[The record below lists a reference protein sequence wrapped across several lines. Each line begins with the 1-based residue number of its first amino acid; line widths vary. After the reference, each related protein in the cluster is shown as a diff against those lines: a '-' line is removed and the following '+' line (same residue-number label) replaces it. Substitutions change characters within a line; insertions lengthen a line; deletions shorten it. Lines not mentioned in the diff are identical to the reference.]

1 MVSDFV
7 QLRLK
12 VEVEPYWIIGV
23 RPVNS
28 TDEFDF
34 KNKRDV
40 VDEFINRIKNQFESN
55 VDYETLK
62 LEAHY
67 LVAFAL
73 DENLNGFTVT
83 NVVASS
89 EWTGDFL
96 KLDYIID
103 FEYRGLF
110 NPFKTVNEDDL
121 RDYIVKWMGD
131 NRLYIMDDYV
141 ILNDDT
147 CDYRLD
153 VDTSPRRV
161 RIEHELK
168 RLGD

>member
-1 MVSDFV
+1 M

-28 TDEFDF
+28 ASEFDF
-34 KNKRDV
+34 KNKRDIANN
-40 VDEFINRIKNQFESN
+40 FINNIKNKFESN

-67 LVAFAL
+67 LLAFAL
-73 DENLNGFTVT
+73 DENLNGCKIM

-89 EWTGDFL
+89 KWIGDFL
-96 KLDYIID
+96 KLEYVID
-103 FEYRGLF
+103 FEYRGIF
-110 NPFKTVNEDDL
+110 NPLRIVNEDSL
-121 RDYIVKWMGD
+121 RDFIVKWIGD
-131 NRLYIMDDYV
+131 KRLYIMDDYV
-141 ILNDDT
+141 ILSDDT
-147 CDYRLD
+147 YDYRLD

-168 RLGD
+168 R

>member
-1 MVSDFV
+1 M
-7 QLRLK
+7 QLNLK
-12 VEVEPYWIIGV
+12 IEVDPYWIIGV

-28 TDEFDF
+28 INEFDF

-73 DENLNGFTVT
+73 DENLNGFTIT

-96 KLDYIID
+96 KLEYVID

-110 NPFKTVNEDDL
+110 NPLRIVNEDSL
-121 RDYIVKWMGD
+121 RDFIVKWIGD
-131 NRLYIMDDYV
+131 ERLYIMDDYV
-141 ILNDDT
+141 ILSDDT
-147 CDYRLD
+147 YDYRLD

-168 RLGD
+168 R

>member
-1 MVSDFV
+1 M
-7 QLRLK
+7 QLKLK
-12 VEVEPYWIIGV
+12 IEVEPSWIIGV
-23 RPVNS
+23 RPVNLAS
-28 TDEFDF
+28 EFDF
-34 KNKRDV
+34 KNKRDIANN
-40 VDEFINRIKNQFESN
+40 FINNIKNKFESN

-67 LVAFAL
+67 LLAFAL
-73 DENLNGFTVT
+73 DENLNGCKIM

-110 NPFKTVNEDDL
+110 NPFKTVNKDDL

-131 NRLYIMDDYV
+131 SRLYIMDDHV
-141 ILNDDT
+141 ILSDGEHS
-147 CDYRLD
+147 YWLD

-168 RLGD
+168 R

>member
-1 MVSDFV
+1 M
-7 QLRLK
+7 QLKLK
-12 VEVEPYWIIGV
+12 IEVEPYWIIGV
-23 RPVNS
+23 RGI
-28 TDEFDF
+28 DGARKFDF

-40 VDEFINRIKNQFESN
+40 ANQFIDEIKCSF
-55 VDYETLK
+55 VSVLDYDTLK

-67 LVAFAL
+67 LLAFAL
-73 DENLNGFTVT
+73 DENLNGFTIT

-96 KLDYIID
+96 KIDYIID

-121 RDYIVKWMGD
+121 RSCIVKWMGD
-131 NRLYIMDDYV
+131 ERLYIMDNRA
-141 ILNDDT
+141 ILTDFEHG
-147 CDYRLD
+147 YWLD
-153 VDTSPRRV
+153 VDTSPSRV

-168 RLGD
+168 LR

>member
-1 MVSDFV
+1 M
-7 QLRLK
+7 QLKLK
-12 VEVEPYWIIGV
+12 IEVEPYWIIGV

-28 TDEFDF
+28 INEFDF

-73 DENLNGFTVT
+73 DENLNGFTIT

-96 KLDYIID
+96 KLEYVID
-103 FEYRGLF
+103 FEYRGIF
-110 NPFKTVNEDDL
+110 NPLRIVNEDSL
-121 RDYIVKWMGD
+121 RDFIVKWIGD
-131 NRLYIMDDYV
+131 ERLYIMDDYV
-141 ILNDDT
+141 ILSDDIY
-147 CDYRLD
+147 DYRLD

-168 RLGD
+168 R

>member
-1 MVSDFV
+1 M
-7 QLRLK
+7 QLNLK
-12 VEVEPYWIIGV
+12 IEVEPYWIIGV

-40 VDEFINRIKNQFESN
+40 VDKFIDKVKNQFKSN

-67 LVAFAL
+67 LLAFSL
-73 DENLNGFTVT
+73 DENLNGCKIT

-89 EWTGDFL
+89 KWTGDFL
-96 KLDYIID
+96 QLNYVID
-103 FEYRGLF
+103 FQYRGIF
-110 NPFKTVNEDDL
+110 NPLRTVNEDDL

-141 ILNDDT
+141 ILNDDAY
-147 CDYRLD
+147 DYRLD

-168 RLGD
+168 R

>member
-1 MVSDFV
+1 M
-7 QLRLK
+7 QLNLK
-12 VEVEPYWIIGV
+12 IEVEPYWIIGV

-28 TDEFDF
+28 DSKFDF
-34 KNKRDV
+34 KNKRDIT
-40 VDEFINRIKNQFESN
+40 DKFIEQNKHNFESHM
-55 VDYETLK
+55 DYDTLK

-73 DENLNGFTVT
+73 DENLNGFTIT

-110 NPFKTVNEDDL
+110 NPFKTVKEDNL
-121 RDYIVKWMGD
+121 RDYVVKWMGD
-131 NRLYIMDDYV
+131 NRLYIMDDHK
-141 ILNDDT
+141 ILSDDT
-147 CDYRLD
+147 YDYQLD
-153 VDTSPRRV
+153 VDTSPSRV

-168 RLGD
+168 R

>member
-1 MVSDFV
+1 M
-7 QLRLK
+7 QLKLK
-12 VEVEPYWIIGV
+12 IEVEPYWIIGV

-28 TDEFDF
+28 ASEFDF
-34 KNKRDV
+34 KNKRDIA
-40 VDEFINRIKNQFESN
+40 DNFINNIKNKFEGN

-73 DENLNGFTVT
+73 DENLNGFTIT

-89 EWTGDFL
+89 KWTGDFL
-96 KLDYIID
+96 KLEYVID
-103 FEYRGLF
+103 FEYRGIF
-110 NPFKTVNEDDL
+110 NPLRIVNEDSL
-121 RDYIVKWMGD
+121 RDFIVKWIGD
-131 NRLYIMDDYV
+131 ERLYIMDDYV
-141 ILNDDT
+141 ILSDDT

-168 RLGD
+168 R

>member
-1 MVSDFV
+1 M
-7 QLRLK
+7 QLNLK
-12 VEVEPYWIIGV
+12 IEVEPYWIIGV

-28 TDEFDF
+28 ASEFDF
-34 KNKRDV
+34 KNKRDIANN
-40 VDEFINRIKNQFESN
+40 FINNIKNKFESN

-67 LVAFAL
+67 LLAFAL
-73 DENLNGFTVT
+73 DENLNGCKIT
-83 NVVASS
+83 NVVASIK
-89 EWTGDFL
+89 WTGDFL
-96 KLDYIID
+96 KLEYVID

-141 ILNDDT
+141 ILSDDT
-147 CDYRLD
+147 YDYRLD

-161 RIEHELK
+161 GIEHELK
-168 RLGD
+168 R

>member
-1 MVSDFV
+1 M
-7 QLRLK
+7 QLKLK
-12 VEVEPYWIIGV
+12 IEVEPYWIIGV

-28 TDEFDF
+28 TDKFDF

-40 VDEFINRIKNQFESN
+40 ANQFIDEIKCNFVS
-55 VDYETLK
+55 VLDYDTLK

-73 DENLNGFTVT
+73 DENLNGFTIT

-96 KLDYIID
+96 KIDYIID
-103 FEYRGLF
+103 FKYRGIF
-110 NPFKTVNEDDL
+110 NPLRTVNEDDL
-121 RDYIVKWMGD
+121 RSCIVKWMGD
-131 NRLYIMDDYV
+131 ERLYIMDNRA
-141 ILNDDT
+141 ILTDFE
-147 CDYRLD
+147 YGYYLD
-153 VDTSPRRV
+153 VDTSPSRV

-168 RLGD
+168 R

>member
-1 MVSDFV
+1 M
-7 QLRLK
+7 QLKLK
-12 VEVEPYWIIGV
+12 IEVEPYWIIGV
-23 RPVNS
+23 RTVNS
-28 TDEFDF
+28 TNEFDF
-34 KNKRDV
+34 KNKRDFV
-40 VDEFINRIKNQFESN
+40 NEFINRIKNQFESN

-73 DENLNGFTVT
+73 NEKLNGFTIT

-96 KLDYIID
+96 KIDYIID

-121 RDYIVKWMGD
+121 RDFVVKWIGD
-131 NRLYIMDDYV
+131 ERLYIMDDHV
-141 ILNDDT
+141 ILSDGT
-147 CDYRLD
+147 YDYRLD

-168 RLGD
+168 R